1 MLYDIGLGNDFLDL
15 TRKTKIT
22 KAKINKCYYT
32 KLKIYS
38 AKKTIS
44 KMKRQPPEIG
54 RGIGKTANGRRKARG
69 FICQVCWTYS

>member
-1 MLYDIGLGNDFLDL
+1 MDQRSKCKTIKLLEENIGRTLYDIGLGNDFLDL

-44 KMKRQPPEIG
+44 KMKRQPPE
-54 RGIGKTANGRRKARG
+54 
-69 FICQVCWTYS
+69 

>member
-44 KMKRQPPEIG
+44 KMKRQPPEWKYFQIKCLIRG
-54 RGIGKTANGRRKARG
+54 YIQNIRGIHITP
-69 FICQVCWTYS
+69 